1 MAIGLKHIWHAKLP
15 VADVAASTAWYR
27 SLLDLELG
35 AEFVEDGEL
44 RGVQLFDRD
53 GHFGIALRDR
63 RYCPSRPDL
72 TGFDA
77 FAIEAESVAALH
89 ALASHADSLGVA
101 HTGVQD
107 RGEYGANLDVS
118 DPDGTVLRF
127 VTNNP
132 IRPGRFIGIVSGQDQ
147 QFRLYDVPRFI
158 IDHAT

>member
-1 MAIGLKHIWHAKLP
+1 MAIGLKHISHAKLP
-15 VADVAASTAWYR
+15 VADVRASAAWYR

-63 RYCPSRPDL
+63 RYCASHPDL

-77 FAIEAESVAALH
+77 FAIEAESVAVLQ
-89 ALASHADSLGVA
+89 ALAARADSLGVA

-132 IRPGRFIGIVSGQDQ
+132 IRPGRFIGIESGQDQ

-158 IDHAT
+158 TDHAT

>member
-1 MAIGLKHIWHAKLP
+1 MAMGLAHISHVKLP
-15 VADVAASTAWYR
+15 VADVRASAAWYQ

-35 AEFVEDGEL
+35 AEFIEDGEL

-63 RYCPSRPDL
+63 RYCASQPDL

-77 FAIEAESVAALH
+77 FAVDAESVAALH
-89 ALASHADSLGVA
+89 ALAARADSLGVA
-101 HTGVQD
+101 HTCVQD
-107 RGEYGANLDVS
+107 RGEHGANLDVS

-127 VTNNP
+127 VTDNP
-132 IRPGRFIGIVSGQDQ
+132 IRPGRFIGIESGQGQ

-158 IDHAT
+158 TNRAT